1 MELRRRALGRGLGA
15 LIPSSLPVEAPA
27 EGGEA
32 LRVPIDQIRP
42 NPHQP
47 RATFSEQQIEEL
59 ADSIREKGVLQA
71 LLVRRVG
78 GHFELIA
85 GERRLRAAQRAGLT
99 HLPVTLREADDR
111 ESLELALIENLQR
124 ENLNPVE
131 EARAYQRLADEFGL
145 TQEEIAKRVGKSR
158 SAVANSLRLL
168 QLPSDVRGQL
178 ETGILSAGHARSL
191 LALGSVEVQGEVAR
205 DVVKRRLSVRDTERL
220 VRERSKPGQDV
231 NRSAIESDLSR
242 SLGTRVRLH
251 QAKGGV
257 GRIEIEF
264 YSLAELN
271 GLVARLSASEPVPT
285 DDGR

>member
-15 LIPSSLPVEAPA
+15 LIPSAVPA
-27 EGGEA
+27 ATPHEGEEA

-47 RATFSEQQIEEL
+47 RSAFPEEQIEEL
-59 ADSIREKGVLQA
+59 ADSIREKGLLQA
-71 LLVRRVG
+71 LLARRVG
-78 GHFELIA
+78 GHYELIA

-99 HLPVTLREADDR
+99 HVPVTLRQADDR
-111 ESLELALIENLQR
+111 ESLELAMIENLQR
-124 ENLNPVE
+124 EDLNPIE
-131 EARAYQRLADEFGL
+131 EARAYLRLSEEFGL
-145 TQEEIAKRVGKSR
+145 KQDEIAQRVGKSR

-168 QLPSDVRGQL
+168 HLSSDIRTQL
-178 ETGILSAGHARSL
+178 ESGALSAGHARSL

-220 VRERSKPGQDV
+220 VRERSQSEHDV
-231 NRSAIESDLSR
+231 NRAAIESDLSR
-242 SLGTRVRLH
+242 SLGTRVRLR
-251 QAKGGV
+251 QAKGGA

-271 GLVARLSASEPVPT
+271 GLVARLAA
-285 DDGR
+285 R